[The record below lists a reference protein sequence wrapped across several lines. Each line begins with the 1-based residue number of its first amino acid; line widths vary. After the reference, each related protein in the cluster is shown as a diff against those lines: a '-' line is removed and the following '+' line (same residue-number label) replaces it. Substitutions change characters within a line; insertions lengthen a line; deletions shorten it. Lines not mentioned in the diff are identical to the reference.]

1 MINPNE
7 IMPFDQDP
15 VESLV
20 RLKKTLY
27 KNLLGLDKLEYQ
39 IREEINLVTFEPI
52 KREIETRSSIMSR
65 SFFNK
70 SRSANNNTT
79 IKGRRR
85 QHINRIILNNQTNS
99 GGVF

>member
-1 MINPNE
+1 
-7 IMPFDQDP
+7 MPFDQDP

-20 RLKKTLY
+20 RLKKSLY

-52 KREIETRSSIMSR
+52 KREIESRSSMMSR

-70 SRSANNNTT
+70 SRSANNNTSS
-79 IKGRRR
+79 IGRKR
-85 QHINRIILNNQTNS
+85 HINRIRLNNHATTV
-99 GGVF
+99 GGF

>member
-1 MINPNE
+1 ML
-7 IMPFDQDP
+7 FDQDP

-52 KREIETRSSIMSR
+52 KREIE
-65 SFFNK
+65 
-70 SRSANNNTT
+70 
-79 IKGRRR
+79 
-85 QHINRIILNNQTNS
+85 
-99 GGVF
+99 